1 MNDAVNEEA
10 LKRPGSFNA
19 DIPGNNPL
27 YSNVEKLPGGETP
40 QIIMQKLVIRPPY
53 RQTADIT
60 DWRNATRSAESIIPR
75 RVWLYDL
82 YDDIW
87 LDAHLASV
95 ANKRIM
101 GVTNAKWQF
110 VDKDGKAI
118 DAINDLIDST
128 AFEDVLVSFVKSRLE
143 GYSMLEMDYQNGK
156 LSTYII
162 PKKHMRP
169 ETGMVA
175 YEQTG
180 DSGINIR
187 EGIFAQT
194 VMEIGKTNDLGLF
207 LSAAQYCIYKRGGM
221 GDWANFVEVFGQPLV
236 DAEWDGV
243 DQNQAVLL
251 EQAIAN
257 MGNSTKIVRPAGS
270 KINFIENKA
279 NPNGGIQNTFIEAL
293 NKEISKVIL
302 GQTETTE
309 SSDSSGYAQSQTHAA
324 VEDDIN
330 LSDINFTRRGL
341 NTRFIEIMEALGIKT
356 NGGKFV
362 IMDEGAENISKKDKL
377 EMDISLVTDIKL
389 PVSDD
394 YFYET
399 YEIPKPTDYD
409 ARKKALEEAANA
421 ALVDLNSDPL
431 KPQNANTPAP
441 TEPAKGKKPVDPA
454 KPKGKKPAKLSA
466 PPVDLDNME
475 PEEMKMLLNTYR
487 HFFG

>member
-1 MNDAVNEEA
+1 MKDEANNDA
-10 LKRPGSFNA
+10 LKQPGSYNNEV
-19 DIPGNNPL
+19 PQNNPL
-27 YSNVEKLPGGETP
+27 IGPPSILPGGDKV
-40 QIIMQKLVIRPPY
+40 QIINQKLIIRPPY

-60 DWRNATRSAESIIPR
+60 SWRNANRAAEAMIPR

-110 VDKDGKAI
+110 VDKEGKPV
-118 DAINDLIDST
+118 DEINNLIDST
-128 AFEDVLVSFVKSRLE
+128 AFEDILVSFVKSRLE
-143 GYSMLEMDYQNGK
+143 GYSMLEIDYQNGK
-156 LSTYII
+156 LSVYII

-169 ETGMVA
+169 ETGIVA

-207 LSAAQYCIYKRGGM
+207 LSAAQYSIYKRGGM
-221 GDWANFVEVFGQPLV
+221 GDWANFVEVFGQPFI
-236 DAEWDGV
+236 DAEWDGINEA
-243 DQNQAVLL
+243 QRVLL
-251 EQAIAN
+251 EQALEN
-257 MGNSTKIVRPAGS
+257 MGNGSKLVRPAGS
-270 KINFIENKA
+270 KIELIESKA
-279 NPNGGIQNTFIEAL
+279 NTSGGIQNTFIEAL

-362 IMDEGAENISKKDKL
+362 IVDEGAENISKKDKL
-377 EMDISLVTDIKL
+377 EMDISLVSDIKL
-389 PVSDD
+389 PIDDD
-394 YFYET
+394 YWYET
-399 YEIPKPTDYD
+399 YEIPKPDNYEQL
-409 ARKKALEEAANA
+409 KKEQQAAANA

-431 KPQNANTPAP
+431 KPQNAPTPV
-441 TEPAKGKKPVDPA
+441 TTVT
-454 KPKGKKPAKLSA
+454 KPAKKAKVTKLKA
-466 PPVDLDNME
+466 PDTVTD
-475 PEEMKMLLNTYR
+475 EEMAGKMEKLREMYD
-487 HFFG
+487 HFFGSPRS